1 MRQDPRKLRGRS
13 CNHSRPAS
21 TPRVEV
27 LGEAAV
33 SQLSVLDAADL
44 ILVLHVGGE
53 SGMGVAVM

>member
-1 MRQDPRKLRGRS
+1 M
-13 CNHSRPAS
+13 
-21 TPRVEV
+21 PRVEV
-27 LGEAAV
+27 LEEAAV